1 MSSTDIDKVCIS
13 PADPYSHT
21 CILVADGQITQ
32 ALTEAPRRHISI
44 YAMDTSR
51 VFQVS
56 IFFQGKLAQAT
67 ESFSENRRIGGG
79 GFGDVYMTSR
89 GMTSILGLGSLHDY
103 VAIKKLNSASLQGQS
118 EFLKEIQ
125 VQGGCRHENLL
136 VLLGFSADN
145 GVIQGREGFCLVT
158 PLMRGGSLQDRLV
171 LDASARNRL
180 SKLPET
186 PAGGFTPLT
195 WSQRLTVALGAL
207 SGLAYLHT
215 PDPATQKPVVLHGV
229 RIYMYMYINR

>member
-1 MSSTDIDKVCIS
+1 MRRRQITLCGFPPNSLDEEKENQETFTAKFCTV
-13 PADPYSHT
+13 HT
-21 CILVADGQITQ
+21 CILLAEGQITQ
-32 ALTEAPRRHISI
+32 AITEQPGRDRHMEG
-44 YAMDTSR
+44 AMDTSR

-67 ESFSENRRIGGG
+67 ESFSENKRIGGG

-89 GMTSILGLGSLHDY
+89 GMTSTLGLGSLHDY
-103 VAIKKLNSASLQGQS
+103 VAVKKLNSASLQGQS

-195 WSQRLTVALGAL
+195 WSQRLTVALCVP
-207 SGLAYLHT
+207 SY
-215 PDPATQKPVVLHGV
+215 P
-229 RIYMYMYINR
+229 